1 MPTTEDEAV
10 ALVATLFK
18 REYLDLLLL
27 RCLPDLPDLFDERR
41 VFFSKSAFACV
52 NLIPGKSLIWLSSTI
67 EEDYY

>member
-10 ALVATLFK
+10 ALVAALFM

-41 VFFSKSAFACV
+41 RVLFSLS
-52 NLIPGKSLIWLSSTI
+52 PGKSLIWLLSSAI
-67 EEDYY
+67 EGY